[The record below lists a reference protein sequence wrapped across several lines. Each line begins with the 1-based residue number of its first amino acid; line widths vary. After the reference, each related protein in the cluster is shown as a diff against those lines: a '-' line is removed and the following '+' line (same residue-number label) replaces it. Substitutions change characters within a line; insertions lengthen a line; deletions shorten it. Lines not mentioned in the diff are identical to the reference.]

1 LKRNRQGNTLDRELS
16 KVLKRSARGSL
27 ILVMGQVASTVIVA
41 LGMIYISRVL
51 GSTTFGIVSIAQ
63 APIGVAY
70 LLINVGTDQALIKY
84 LSQYRYERK
93 TENLRRLIESGL
105 IISVAFGLFY
115 SFATYFSAGFL
126 AKQVFHEPE
135 IEVLIKVFSVAIL
148 GQSLVTTSW
157 AVIIGYERMSLKSYH
172 SIFYSILK
180 SLTGPILVYLGY
192 GPVGAAL
199 GEAGPMMFAGVL
211 GLMFVYMIWKSVKKA
226 QSTLSHIEG
235 MRILMSYGYPLFF
248 SNLVAGIRPYV
259 NTYLLSQFVAN
270 NLIGNYSVA
279 TRFSALLG
287 FVVTPISQ
295 TMLPLF
301 SKFENKHEDLEYV
314 YKASIKYT
322 SLIVYPMVAAII
334 AMSPQIIEIL
344 YEGAYPQAPLYMKL
358 YLALFFFTGL
368 GSLSNLRL
376 LNSQHMTKTSL
387 NINLIQNIVTLPLNI
402 VLVPRYGVIGLL
414 VSELLAPRVG
424 TAYSLWAIKKKFGFS
439 PDYQATVKTF
449 IPSFTGFVAAAY
461 VFNLVSWNPW
471 IELFSGGLLVLL
483 IYLAGVV
490 VLGSLSKSDVHDIRI
505 ITESIGPISGFVRPF
520 LRIIERYA
528 SN

>member
-1 LKRNRQGNTLDRELS
+1 
-16 KVLKRSARGSL
+16 
-27 ILVMGQVASTVIVA
+27 MGQVTSTLIVA
-41 LGMIYISRVL
+41 LGMIYVSRVL
-51 GSTTFGIVSIAQ
+51 GDTTFGVVSIAQ

-84 LSQYRYERK
+84 LSQFRYEKKR
-93 TENLRRLIESGL
+93 EDLRLLIESGV
-105 IISVAFGLFY
+105 IISVALGLFY
-115 SFATYFSAGFL
+115 SFVTYLSAGFI
-126 AKQVFHEPE
+126 ANQVFHEPA
-135 IEVLIKVFSVAIL
+135 IEVLVKVFSVAIL
-148 GQSLVTTSW
+148 GQSLITTSW

-180 SLTGPILVYLGY
+180 SLTGPILVYMGY

-211 GLMFVYMIWKSVKKA
+211 GLVFIYILWKSTKKS
-226 QSTLSHIEG
+226 QSTLSHWEG
-235 MRILMSYGYPLFF
+235 MKMLLLYGYPLFF
-248 SNLVAGIRPYV
+248 SNIVAGIRPYI
-259 NTYLLSQFVAN
+259 NTYLLSQYVAK

-301 SKFENKHEDLEYV
+301 SKFENKQEDLEYV

-322 SLIVYPMVAAII
+322 SFIVYPMVAAII

-344 YEGAYPQAPLYMKL
+344 YEGAYPQAPLYMKI

-376 LNSQHMTKTSL
+376 FNSQHMTKTSL
-387 NINLIQNIVTLPLNI
+387 NINLIQNLVTLPLNI
-402 VLVPRYGVIGLL
+402 FLVPRYGVVGLL
-414 VSELLAPRVG
+414 ISELFAPRVG
-424 TAYSLWAIKKKFGFS
+424 TLYSLWAIKKKFGFS

-449 IPSFTGFVAAAY
+449 IPSFIGFAAAAY
-461 VFNLVSWNPW
+461 TLTLVSWNPW
-471 IELFSGGLLVLL
+471 LELFSGGLLVLV
-483 IYLAGVV
+483 IYLVGIVA
-490 VLGSLSKSDVHDIRI
+490 LGSLSKRDVQDIRI
-505 ITESIGPISGFVRPF
+505 ITESIGPISGLARPF
-520 LRIIERYA
+520 LEIIERYA
-528 SN
+528 SD

>member
-1 LKRNRQGNTLDRELS
+1 
-16 KVLKRSARGSL
+16 
-27 ILVMGQVASTVIVA
+27 MGQVASTLIVA
-41 LGMIYISRVL
+41 LGMIYVSRVL

-70 LLINVGTDQALIKY
+70 LLINVGTDQALTKY
-84 LSQYRYERK
+84 LSQFRYENK
-93 TENLRRLIESGL
+93 NENLRHLIESGI

-115 SFATYFSAGFL
+115 SFATYLSADFL
-126 AKQVFHEPE
+126 ANQVFHEPE
-135 IEVLIKVFSVAIL
+135 IEVLIKVFSIAIL

-180 SLTGPILVYLGY
+180 SLTGPVLVYLGY

-199 GEAGPMMFAGVL
+199 GEAVPMMFAGVL
-211 GLMFVYMIWKSVKKA
+211 GIVFVYVIWRSVKKS
-226 QSTLSHIEG
+226 QSTISHIEG
-235 MRILMSYGYPLFF
+235 VKMLMLYGYPLFF
-248 SNLVAGIRPYV
+248 SNLIAGIRPYI

-301 SKFENKHEDLEYV
+301 SKFENRQDDLKYV

-322 SLIVYPMVAAII
+322 SLIVYPIVAALI

-344 YEGAYPQAPLYMKL
+344 YEDAYPQAPLYMKL

-387 NINLIQNIVTLPLNI
+387 NINLLQNLVTLPLNI
-402 VLVPRYGVIGLL
+402 VLIPRYGVLGLL
-414 VSELLAPRVG
+414 ISELLGPRVG
-424 TAYSLWAIKKKFGFS
+424 TVYSLWAIKKKFGFT
-439 PDYQATVKTF
+439 PDYQGTVKTF
-449 IPSFTGFVAAAY
+449 IPSFAGLVAAA
-461 VFNLVSWNPW
+461 FLFSLVSWNPW
-471 IELFSGGLLVLL
+471 LELFLGGVLVLV

-490 VLGSLSKSDVHDIRI
+490 VLGALSKLDVHDIRI
-505 ITESIGPISGFVRPF
+505 ITESIGPMSGLVRPM
-520 LRIIERYA
+520 LGIIERYA
-528 SN
+528 SD

>member
-1 LKRNRQGNTLDRELS
+1 M
-16 KVLKRSARGSL
+16 
-27 ILVMGQVASTVIVA
+27 MGQVASTLIVA
-41 LGMIYISRVL
+41 LGMIYVSRVL

-70 LLINVGTDQALIKY
+70 LLINVGTDQALTKY
-84 LSQYRYERK
+84 LSQFRYERK
-93 TENLRRLIESGL
+93 NENLRLLIESGL
-105 IISVAFGLFY
+105 IISVALGLFY
-115 SFATYFSAGFL
+115 SFATYLSAGFL

-135 IEVLIKVFSVAIL
+135 IEVLVKVFSIAIL

-172 SIFYSILK
+172 SILYSILK

-211 GLMFVYMIWKSVKKA
+211 GLVFVYMIWKSVKKS
-226 QSTLSHIEG
+226 QSNLSHVEG
-235 MRILMSYGYPLFF
+235 MKMLMAYGYPLFF
-248 SNLVAGIRPYV
+248 SNIVAGIRPHI
-259 NTYLLSQFVAN
+259 NIYLLSQFVAD

-301 SKFENKHEDLEYV
+301 SKFENRQDDLEYV
-314 YKASIKYT
+314 YRASIKYT

-344 YEGAYPQAPLYMKL
+344 YEHDYPQAALYMKL

-368 GSLSNLRL
+368 GSLSNHRL
-376 LNSQHMTKTSL
+376 LNSQHMTKTTL
-387 NINLIQNIVTLPLNI
+387 KINLVQNLVTIPLNI

-414 VSELLAPRVG
+414 VSELLSPRVG
-424 TAYSLWAIKKKFGFS
+424 TMFTLWSIKNEFGFS

-449 IPSFTGFVAAAY
+449 IPSFAGFVAATY
-461 VFNLVSWNPW
+461 LFSLVSWNPW
-471 IELFSGGLLVLL
+471 LELFSGGVLVLV

-490 VLGSLSKSDVHDIRI
+490 VLGALSKSDVHDIRI
-505 ITESIGPISGFVRPF
+505 ITESIGPISGLVRPV

-528 SN
+528 SD

>member
-1 LKRNRQGNTLDRELS
+1 
-16 KVLKRSARGSL
+16 
-27 ILVMGQVASTVIVA
+27 MGQVASTLIVA
-41 LGMIYISRVL
+41 LGMIYVSRVL

-84 LSQYRYERK
+84 LSQFRYEK
-93 TENLRRLIESGL
+93 KNENLRRLIESGV
-105 IISVAFGLFY
+105 IISIGFGLFY
-115 SFATYFSAGFL
+115 SFATYLSAGFL
-126 AKQVFHEPE
+126 ANQVFHEPE
-135 IEVLIKVFSVAIL
+135 IEVLVKVFSIAIL

-180 SLTGPILVYLGY
+180 SLTGPVLVYLGY

-199 GEAGPMMFAGVL
+199 GEAGPMMFAGAL
-211 GLMFVYMIWKSVKKA
+211 GVVFVYVIWKSVKKS
-226 QSTLSHIEG
+226 QSTISHFEG
-235 MRILMSYGYPLFF
+235 MKMLMLYGYPLFF
-248 SNLVAGIRPYV
+248 SNLIAGVRPYI
-259 NTYLLSQFVAN
+259 NTYLLSQFVAK

-301 SKFENKHEDLEYV
+301 SKFENRQDDLEYV
-314 YKASIKYT
+314 YRASIKYT

-344 YEGAYPQAPLYMKL
+344 YEDTYPQAALYMKL

-387 NINLIQNIVTLPLNI
+387 NINLLQNLVTLPLNI
-402 VLVPRYGVIGLL
+402 VLIPRYGVMGLL
-414 VSELLAPRVG
+414 VSELLGPRVG
-424 TAYSLWAIKKKFGFS
+424 TVYSLWAIKKKFGFA
-439 PDYQATVKTF
+439 PDYKGTVKTF
-449 IPSFTGFVAAAY
+449 IPSFAGFVVAAY
-461 VFNLVSWNPW
+461 LFSLVSWNPW
-471 IELFSGGLLVLL
+471 LELFLGGFLVLV
-483 IYLAGVV
+483 IYLVGVV
-490 VLGSLSKSDVHDIRI
+490 VLGALSKRDVHDIRI
-505 ITESIGPISGFVRPF
+505 ITESIGQISGLVRPI
-520 LRIIERYA
+520 LGIIERYA
-528 SN
+528 SD